1 MQLVQIGEIT
11 QKTVLELV
19 MEMAAR
25 QFAEMEQ
32 LKVAAQSRKSRS
44 RSRRPARRCTST
56 KRRS

>member
-1 MQLVQIGEIT
+1 MQLVQIGEIR

-19 MEMAAR
+19 TEMAAR

-32 LKVAAQSRKSRS
+32 LKTAAQSRTRTVP
-44 RSRRPARRCTST
+44 SRRSARRCVST